1 MSQPNCAGMA
11 VSVLAKCVDFKEQL
25 SRNKEYL
32 NNRTSGFKQIRNRL
46 TTEQRI

>member
-11 VSVLAKCVDFKEQL
+11 VGVLAKYVDFEEQL

-32 NNRTSGFKQIRNRL
+32 NNRTSGLKKKLGID
-46 TTEQRI
+46 